1 MDVLLDFNDKP
12 MHNMKNDFDRGRC
25 VILVYLLNIVKLN
38 KTKKYRMAIKYSVTL
53 IPVKYILFVKV
64 EQIVGNLLLNFLML
78 AMKRKT

>member
-1 MDVLLDFNDKP
+1 
-12 MHNMKNDFDRGRC
+12 MKNDFDRGRC